1 MGRYTIRR
9 ILQFV
14 PVLIGTMFLLHYL
27 QTLSIQLGGNPV
39 RAMFGDRQPPPET
52 LAAVTRS
59 FGLDDPCLQ
68 QTANPCLSLFVDRLA
83 DYARGDFGSDFN
95 RQPVIDLIARAA
107 PVTARLALLAV
118 LAEVVIGILAG
129 VLAGLRKDG
138 FLDNLVRVSTVLLI
152 SVPVF
157 AFGVL
162 VQILTGLYV
171 GGRVREMDAPG
182 WLEAV
187 FSVTYRPE
195 HPWASLVVPAV
206 VLAGLSI
213 GFIARLTRSSLVETM
228 HADYVRTARAK
239 GLSRRRVV
247 GVHALRN
254 SLVPVVTYIGMDVGL
269 LMSGAVIT
277 EGIFNVPGVGG
288 LVYLAVRG
296 GETPVIIAVATLLT
310 LVFLV
315 TSLVVDLL
323 YAVLDPRIRHE

>member
-1 MGRYTIRR
+1 
-9 ILQFV
+9 
-14 PVLIGTMFLLHYL
+14 
-27 QTLSIQLGGNPV
+27 
-39 RAMFGDRQPPPET
+39 
-52 LAAVTRS
+52 
-59 FGLDDPCLQ
+59 
-68 QTANPCLSLFVDRLA
+68 
-83 DYARGDFGSDFN
+83 
-95 RQPVIDLIARAA
+95 VIDLIARAA

-118 LAEVVIGILAG
+118 AFEVLIGILAG
-129 VLAGLRKDG
+129 VLTGLRQDG

-152 SVPVF
+152 SIPVF

-162 VQILTGLYV
+162 VQILTGLYL
-171 GGRVREMDAPG
+171 GSRVREMGVPPS
-182 WLEAV
+182 LEAV
-187 FSVTYRPE
+187 FSVTYRSE

-213 GFIARLTRSSLVETM
+213 GFIARLARTSLIETM
-228 HADYVRTARAK
+228 QADYVRTARAK

-269 LMSGAVIT
+269 LMSGAVVA
-277 EGIFNVPGVGG
+277 EGIFNIPGVGN

-296 GETPVIIAVATLLT
+296 GETSVVIAVATLLT

-315 TSLVVDLL
+315 SSLVVDLL